1 MVTRAGEGAPAG
13 RDVVAL
19 LLETGAL
26 KFGDFTLT
34 SGAKSPYYVDVK
46 LASTKPAALRAL
58 AQGLATH
65 AAGHDLLAG
74 MELGA
79 VPLVAAVALETGLPY
94 VILRKQART
103 HGTGKRIEGD
113 FRRGQ
118 RVLLIE
124 DVATT
129 GKTMAESLALLR
141 EAGLVVERA
150 ACVVD
155 REQGAG
161 HALAAQ
167 GVSLSSLVKAAEL
180 LRGRVD

>member
-1 MVTRAGEGAPAG
+1 VVK
-13 RDVVAL
+13 DLVAL
-19 LLETGAL
+19 LLDTGAL

-34 SGAKSPYYVDVK
+34 SGARSPYYVDVK

-58 AQGLATH
+58 ALALAPHAQGH
-65 AAGHDLLAG
+65 ALLAG

-94 VILRKQART
+94 VILRKKPRE
-103 HGTGKRIEGD
+103 HGTGKRIEGA
-113 FRRGQ
+113 FQPGQ

-129 GKTMAESLALLR
+129 GKTMVESIALLR
-141 EAGLVVERA
+141 EAGLVVDRA

-155 REQGAG
+155 REQGG
-161 HALAAQ
+161 GLALAAQ
-167 GVSLSSLVKAAEL
+167 GVELRSLVKAAEL
-180 LRGRVD
+180 LRPET